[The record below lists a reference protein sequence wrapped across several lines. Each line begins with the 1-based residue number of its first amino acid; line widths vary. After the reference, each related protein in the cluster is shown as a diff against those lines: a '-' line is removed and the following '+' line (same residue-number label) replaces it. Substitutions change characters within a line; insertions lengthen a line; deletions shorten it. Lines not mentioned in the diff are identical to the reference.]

1 MAFRV
6 DDLVVSDKNVYLV
19 HGNRQLYTDI
29 EKTTNAEIDEY
40 KNAWNLSLSD
50 GSILHNIFDSSDV
63 DIQSQIYRRQ
73 TNGITKKEEYN
84 NLDVYAPS
92 KDNVIGLTQLFNN
105 AYSVT
110 DTTTSSIS
118 SIVYTNNSMNTYETF
133 VDRQAISK
141 YEPVNDIIN
150 NIENYVSTQAS
161 LTVGG
166 GLQYLVEYPFGK
178 YYGEFGDNETLDR
191 ITVYGDAINVK
202 NHLNENYSVEGIDS
216 KNGSTINSYFK
227 KFRTYYN
234 IDSTGNSIYLVY
246 KNDKNGH
253 ASYDVS
259 ETTITNGASSIQPRF
274 DTISMLSDFV
284 MIETTENLYCS
295 NSIDELFIESDKNIR
310 TDYNEGYNKY
320 TYPDYTSI
328 ATPHNG
334 SFSVRVNKRDN
345 YKLCYIPRIGNLELY
360 SSYLP
365 GETGVS
371 RADKVGYIPFDN
383 NVFCY
388 YYESS
393 DLDGNHY
400 SPPYHKF
407 INIVGNEQNKD
418 YTKIFYTPVI
428 GNKTTYYTNVLDK
441 ITLFKAEKLTD
452 NVLAIIG
459 NYNGGFYLFVSLPVD
474 GITGNYFKLVVPP
487 FFQETTYTEPS
498 SSDILNSSSVEVSA
512 TDDGDNVVTTKN
524 IYSYGALSEGVSSV
538 TETVETRTAH
548 GYLTSSTTTT
558 KMLYPYGDSKVIFNP
573 SDIESYKD
581 YTINAF
587 SQGTAPQQPSN
598 ISVSILQRDCGEQK
612 AGTYVFVHFYNFD
625 KQYDELTYFRLEDID
640 DNLPYIK
647 TNSTG
652 PVNTF
657 KTNDKNRRFFVRSYF
672 TTPPE
677 TVDNNIGYYIDYSG
691 EHKLDKRYSISGG
704 LISVFNNFYKDEYD
718 DIRSSGRNV
727 SFSPFPLSKR
737 DKIEENK
744 NNLAKIYVDDDNI
757 LGDDKKYLFN
767 YEITNSMF
775 NPGDL
780 YTYNNGLSIVE
791 AILSSSGATYHLV
804 YSGIC
809 TEVYVETTI
818 DNESVSDRTE
828 KRYKSTI
835 YQYPHPCYGRLAT
848 AGTNLPI
855 FDGKLLGQ
863 YGDGYNTCRIING
876 YFVCMNYNVDRVSAH
891 TPEDVKESVRV
902 SLSPVP
908 IDKYPTGG
916 YVVTD
921 NLLSTT
927 DVSKLYS
934 AELKYTN
941 EEYNKNNYV
950 QLWHV
955 RPTGF
960 VEFYPK
966 SYDDKEW
973 KPFYAEKNIIDIVYA
988 GGFYYIMLE
997 DDPKSGSKIG
1007 YDIIETPSLFEEQ
1020 EYTYIEDYTHIT
1032 NFRAFEKYAVVEY
1045 TNRKTNTRY
1054 VKWFKYGY
1062 AKYKYDFLYSIS
1074 STQNVL
1080 SSSVAT
1086 ANIELNKTQATLPS
1100 KYDNVEQVYSIN
1112 RFIPNNV
1119 HKSQYFS
1126 IKVEDLGID
1135 NSDYLSDSQKEFV
1148 KMWIKNNITEIVNKN
1163 KPAQTELLQVYLD

>member
-84 NLDVYAPS
+84 NLEVYAPS
-92 KDNVIGLTQLFNN
+92 KDKVVGLTQLFNN
-105 AYSVT
+105 AYSIT

-150 NIENYVSTQAS
+150 SIENYVSTQAS
-161 LTVGG
+161 LTIGD

-191 ITVYGDAINVK
+191 IIVYGDAINVK

-216 KNGSTINSYFK
+216 KNGTTINSYFK

-253 ASYDVS
+253 ASYDAS
-259 ETTITNGASSIQPRF
+259 ETTSNNGASTIQPRF

-284 MIETTENLYCS
+284 MIETTEKLYCS

-310 TDYNEGYNKY
+310 TSGKIA
-320 TYPDYTSI
+320 YPK
-328 ATPHNG
+328 NG
-334 SFSVRVNKRDN
+334 SFSLRINKSHND
-345 YKLCYIPRIGNLELY
+345 YSLCYIPRVGNIELY
-360 SSYLP
+360 SSS
-365 GETGVS
+365 VS
-371 RADKVGYIPFDN
+371 SGIKSNAYFEFEN
-383 NVFCY
+383 NVFCL
-388 YYESS
+388 YELIENY
-393 DLDGNHY
+393 DNPGKQFY
-400 SPPYHKF
+400 
-407 INIVGNEQNKD
+407 INVVGNEKNKD
-418 YTKIFYTPVI
+418 YTGIFYNPVV
-428 GNKTTYYTNVLDK
+428 GTKLQQYDDVLNKIRIYYAK
-441 ITLFKAEKLTD
+441 KLKD
-452 NVLAIIG
+452 DVLAIIG
-459 NYNGGFYLFVSLPVD
+459 YYNNRFYLFVSTPVD
-474 GITGNYFKLVVPP
+474 GITGNYFRLVVPP
-487 FFQETTYTEPS
+487 DFQETSHTSTS
-498 SSDILNSSSVEVSA
+498 NNILNSSITEVTTSLN
-512 TDDGDNVVTTKN
+512 GDNVVTTTN
-524 IYSYGALSEGVSSV
+524 IYSYDTLSEGVSSLV
-538 TETVETRTAH
+538 KTIETRSPSGH
-548 GYLTSSTTTT
+548 LKSSSTITELSNPTIDNDVT
-558 KMLYPYGDSKVIFNP
+558 FKSDYINSYG
-573 SDIESYKD
+573 D
-581 YTINAF
+581 YTISYNEDLTPF
-587 SQGTAPQQPSN
+587 MPSN
-598 ISVSILQRDCGEQK
+598 ISVSVLDRDVGEQK
-612 AGTYVFVHFYNFD
+612 AGTYVFVHFRKLNYD
-625 KQYDELTYFRLEDID
+625 YDELAYFIIEDID
-640 DNLPYIK
+640 DNAPYIK
-647 TNSTG
+647 SQYAI
-652 PVNTF
+652 PENTF
-657 KTNDKNRRFFVRSYF
+657 KYSKVNIREFVNAYF
-672 TTPPE
+672 SIPPDI
-677 TVDNNIGYYIDYSG
+677 VDNDIGYYIDYAG
-691 EHKLDKRYSISGG
+691 EHKNVNRDKISGG
-704 LISVFNNFYKDEYD
+704 LIVKFNNYIKKNIYDEGYKDNGQ
-718 DIRSSGRNV
+718 SV
-727 SFSPFPLSKR
+727 SFYAFPLCR
-737 DKIEENK
+737 REKIQENK
-744 NNLAKIYVDDDNI
+744 SNIKTIYVDDDNI
-757 LGDDKKYLFN
+757 LDDDKKYLFD
-767 YEITNSMF
+767 YEIKNSLFTPADVYTN
-775 NPGDL
+775 
-780 YTYNNGLSIVE
+780 NNGLSIVK
-791 AILSSSGATYHLV
+791 AALSGARGTYNLV

-809 TEVYVETTI
+809 SEVYIETTI
-818 DNESVSDRTE
+818 DDKIDNLGHE
-828 KRYKSTI
+828 KTYKSNI
-835 YQYPHPCYGRLAT
+835 YQYPHPCYGKLAT
-848 AGTNLPI
+848 AGTHLPI
-855 FDGKLLGQ
+855 FDGVLG
-863 YGDGYNTCRIING
+863 GSPGNDNYNNFRIING
-876 YFVCMNYNVDRVSAH
+876 YFVCMNYNVDSVSAH
-891 TPEDVKESVRV
+891 TPEEVKESVRV

-908 IDKYPTGG
+908 IDTYPSGG

-973 KPFYAEKNIIDIVYA
+973 KPFYAGKNIIDIVYA

-1045 TNRKTNTRY
+1045 KNKKTNTRY

-1074 STQNVL
+1074 SSQNVL

-1086 ANIELNKTQATLPS
+1086 ANVELNKTQATLPS

>member
-19 HGNRQLYTDI
+19 SENRQFYTDI
-29 EKTTNAEIDEY
+29 EKTSDAKIDEY

-63 DIQSQIYRRQ
+63 DIQSQIYRRGK
-73 TNGITKKEEYN
+73 NDITKEYEYAH
-84 NLDVYAPS
+84 LDTYAPS
-92 KDNVIGLTQLFNN
+92 NTNVIGLTQLFDN

-110 DTTTSSIS
+110 NTTTNSIS
-118 SIVYTNNSMNTYETF
+118 SIIYTNNSMNTSETF
-133 VDRQAISK
+133 VDEQAICK
-141 YEPVNDIIN
+141 YDSVNNIIN
-150 NIENYVSTQAS
+150 NIENYVSNQAS
-161 LTVGG
+161 LKVKD
-166 GLQYLVEYPFGK
+166 GLQYLIEYPFGK

-216 KNGSTINSYFK
+216 KNENTVNSYFK

-234 IDSTGNSIYLVY
+234 VGSTGNSIYLVY
-246 KNDKNGH
+246 KNDLNGH
-253 ASYDVS
+253 ASYNINQEIS
-259 ETTITNGASSIQPRF
+259 PTTANAIQPRF
-274 DTISMLSDFV
+274 YTISMLSDFI
-284 MIETTENLYCS
+284 MIETTDKLYCA
-295 NSIDELFIESDKNIR
+295 NSIDELFLKSDKDIR
-310 TDYNEGYNKY
+310 TDYNEGDNKY

-345 YKLCYIPRIGNLELY
+345 YKLCYIPRIGNLDLY

-371 RADKVGYIPFDN
+371 RMDNVGYIPFDN

-393 DLDGNHY
+393 DRDGNHY

-428 GNKTTYYTNVLDK
+428 GNKITYYTNVLDK

-459 NYNGGFYLFVSLPVD
+459 WYNGDFYLFVSSPVD

-498 SSDILNSSSVEVSA
+498 SSDILNSSSTEVIT

-524 IYSYGALSEGVSSV
+524 IYAYGALSDGVSSI
-538 TETVETRTAH
+538 TETVETRTAR

-558 KMLYPYGDSKVIFNP
+558 KLLYPSGESISVFNP
-573 SDIESYKD
+573 DDIESYKD

-587 SQGTAPQQPSN
+587 SKGTAPKQPSN

-612 AGTYVFVHFYNFD
+612 PGTYVFVHFYNFD
-625 KQYDELTYFRLEDID
+625 KQYDELTYFRIEDID

-647 TNSTG
+647 TTSTG
-652 PVNTF
+652 PVNTIE
-657 KTNDKNRRFFVRSYF
+657 TNDNTRRFFVKSYF
-672 TTPPE
+672 TNPPD
-677 TVDNNIGYYIDYSG
+677 TVDSNIGYYIDYAG

-704 LISVFNNFYKDEYD
+704 LISVFNNYEKNL
-718 DIRSSGRNV
+718 SGEMEDSGSNV
-727 SFSPFPLSKR
+727 SFSPFPLCER

-744 NNLAKIYVDDDNI
+744 NNLVKIYVDDDNI
-757 LGDDKKYLFN
+757 IEDNKKYLFN
-767 YEITNSMF
+767 YEINNSMF
-775 NPGDL
+775 KPGL
-780 YTYNNGLSIVE
+780 VYTYNNELSIIE
-791 AILSSSGATYHLV
+791 AILSSSDHGYHLV

-809 TEVYVETTI
+809 TEVYVETSI
-818 DNESVSDRTE
+818 DTENISDKQE

-835 YQYPHPCYGRLAT
+835 YQYPHPCYGKLAT
-848 AGTNLPI
+848 AGTHLPI

-863 YGDGYNTCRIING
+863 IGIDNYNTCRIING
-876 YFVCMNYNVDRVSAH
+876 YFVCMNYNVDSVSAH
-891 TPEDVKESVRV
+891 TPEEVKESVRV

-921 NLLSTT
+921 NLLNTT

-941 EEYNKNNYV
+941 EEYNKDNYV

-955 RPTGF
+955 RPTGY

-966 SYDDKEW
+966 SYEDKEW
-973 KPFYAEKNIIDIVYA
+973 KPYYAGKNIIDIVYA
-988 GGFYYIMLE
+988 GGFYYIMLT
-997 DDPKSGSKIG
+997 DDTSIG

-1020 EYTYIEDYTHIT
+1020 EYTYIADNMKVS
-1032 NFRAFEKYAVVEY
+1032 NFKTFEKYAVVEY
-1045 TNRKTNTRY
+1045 KHKTNSSIRY

-1062 AKYKYDFLYSIS
+1062 AKYKYDFLYSIGS
-1074 STQNVL
+1074 NQNVS

-1086 ANIELNKTQATLPS
+1086 GEIELTHTSATLPS

-1135 NSDYLSDSQKEFV
+1135 KSDYLSDSQKEFV

-1163 KPAQTELLQVYLD
+1163 KPAQTELLQVYID

>member
-84 NLDVYAPS
+84 NLEVYAPS
-92 KDNVIGLTQLFNN
+92 KDKVVGLTQLFNN
-105 AYSVT
+105 AYSIT

-150 NIENYVSTQAS
+150 SIENYVSTQAS
-161 LTVGG
+161 LTISD

-191 ITVYGDAINVK
+191 IIVYGDAINVK

-216 KNGSTINSYFK
+216 KNNTTINSYFK

-253 ASYDVS
+253 ASYDAS

-284 MIETTENLYCS
+284 MIETTEKLYCS
-295 NSIDELFIESDKNIR
+295 NSIDELFSESNKSIR
-310 TDYNEGYNKY
+310 TAEGS
-320 TYPDYTSI
+320 TIAYPK
-328 ATPHNG
+328 NG
-334 SFSVRVNKRDN
+334 SFSLRINQSGDIN
-345 YKLCYIPRIGNLELY
+345 SSGNTNSLCYIPRVGNIELY
-360 SSYLP
+360 SSELSGIQSAEYF
-365 GETGVS
+365 E
-371 RADKVGYIPFDN
+371 FEN
-383 NVFCY
+383 NVFCFLRIKDEKPKIINVVSNENTDGYNNIFYEPVVGTKNEKYEEILEKFNIYSIEKISDDTLAMICYLTEEASYGPDKY
-388 YYESS
+388 YY
-393 DLDGNHY
+393 
-400 SPPYHKF
+400 
-407 INIVGNEQNKD
+407 
-418 YTKIFYTPVI
+418 
-428 GNKTTYYTNVLDK
+428 
-441 ITLFKAEKLTD
+441 
-452 NVLAIIG
+452 
-459 NYNGGFYLFVSLPVD
+459 YLFVSTPVD
-474 GITGNYFKLVVPP
+474 GITGNYFRLVVPYT
-487 FFQETTYTEPS
+487 FSLTTNKEIS
-498 SSDILNSSSVEVSA
+498 HDNVLNSSITTVETTTS
-512 TDDGDNVVTTKN
+512 GDNITTTKN
-524 IYSYGALSEGVSSV
+524 IYSYGALSDGVSAIM
-538 TETVETRTAH
+538 ETIETRSPRGQILSAS
-548 GYLTSSTTTT
+548 SST
-558 KMLYPYGDSKVIFNP
+558 KIQEKDSTIETQFDP
-573 SDIESYKD
+573 SNIESYKNYNIYASIEGNGGRD
-581 YTINAF
+581 K
-587 SQGTAPQQPSN
+587 PSN
-598 ISVSILQRDCGEQK
+598 VKSAILNMDCGEQQK
-612 AGTYVFVHFYNFD
+612 GLYTFVQFEIDNYNV
-625 KQYDELTYFRLEDID
+625 LTYFIL
-640 DNLPYIK
+640 DNVDKNIPYIK
-647 TNSTG
+647 TSKVSPST
-652 PVNTF
+652 TF
-657 KTNDKNRRFFVRSYF
+657 PINEYGGKFDDAWFI
-672 TTPPE
+672 PQPE
-677 TVDNNIGYYIDYSG
+677 QVTSNVGYYIDYPG
-691 EHKLDKRYSISGG
+691 EHRQDYKNTIYGG
-704 LISVFNNFYKDEYD
+704 LLVRYKIVVTTTS
-718 DIRSSGRNV
+718 DITYRLT
-727 SFSPFPLSKR
+727 FSAFPLNDR
-737 DKIEENK
+737 EDKIVENK
-744 NNLAKIYVDDDNI
+744 NNLSNIYVDDDNV
-757 LGDDKKYLFN
+757 LDKNHHSYLFG
-767 YEITNSMF
+767 YEIKNSYFTPTNEF
-775 NPGDL
+775 KYDEGNDL
-780 YTYNNGLSIVE
+780 VISLAYLPIQNDPEDGVSIVNQ
-791 AILSSSGATYHLV
+791 SDSYLV
-804 YSGIC
+804 YNGIC
-809 TEVYVETTI
+809 TEVYIETTL
-818 DNESVSDRTE
+818 DNSGDE
-828 KRYKSTI
+828 KVYNSKI
-835 YQYPHPCYGRLAT
+835 YQYPHPCYGKLAT
-848 AGTNLPI
+848 AGTHLPI
-855 FDGKLLGQ
+855 FDGRLSYDHNVECNK
-863 YGDGYNTCRIING
+863 CRIING

-891 TPEDVKESVRV
+891 TPEEVKESVRV
-902 SLSPVP
+902 SLSHVP

-973 KPFYAEKNIIDIVYA
+973 KPFYAGKNIIDIVYA
-988 GGFYYIMLE
+988 GGFYYIML
-997 DDPKSGSKIG
+997 DDNTKIG

-1045 TNRKTNTRY
+1045 KNKKTNTRY

-1074 STQNVL
+1074 SSQNVL

>member
-84 NLDVYAPS
+84 NLEVYAPS
-92 KDNVIGLTQLFNN
+92 KDKVVGLTQLFNN
-105 AYSVT
+105 AYSIT

-133 VDRQAISK
+133 VDRQSISK

-150 NIENYVSTQAS
+150 SIENYVSTQAS
-161 LTVGG
+161 LTIGD

-191 ITVYGDAINVK
+191 IIVYGDAINVK

-216 KNGSTINSYFK
+216 KNGTTINSYFK

-253 ASYDVS
+253 ASYDAS
-259 ETTITNGASSIQPRF
+259 ETTITNGARSIQPRF

-284 MIETTENLYCS
+284 MIETTEKLYCS
-295 NSIDELFIESDKNIR
+295 NSIDELFSESDKNIR
-310 TDYNEGYNKY
+310 TLYNDFYFDTTHKNY
-320 TYPDYTSI
+320 SVVSPT
-328 ATPHNG
+328 NG
-334 SFSVRVNKRDN
+334 SFSIRINKKEN
-345 YKLCYIPRIGNLELY
+345 NSLCYIPRVGNIELY
-360 SSYLP
+360 SSELS
-365 GETGVS
+365 GISSTAFFQFE
-371 RADKVGYIPFDN
+371 N
-383 NVFCY
+383 NVFCLY
-388 YYESS
+388 KVKDDTFVEKK
-393 DLDGNHY
+393 LC
-400 SPPYHKF
+400 
-407 INIVGNEQNKD
+407 INVVGNEKNKD
-418 YTKIFYTPVI
+418 YTGIFYTPVV
-428 GNKTTYYTNVLDK
+428 GTKTQSYTNVLDNIDMVIYDVK
-441 ITLFKAEKLTD
+441 KLKD
-452 NVLAIIG
+452 DVLAIIG
-459 NYNGGFYLFVSLPVD
+459 IYNERFYLFVSTPVD
-474 GITGNYFKLVVPP
+474 GITGNYFRLVVPP
-487 FFQETTYTEPS
+487 DFQETSHTSTS
-498 SSDILNSSSVEVSA
+498 NNNILNSSFTEVTTSLN
-512 TDDGDNVVTTKN
+512 GDNVVTTTN
-524 IYSYGALSEGVSSV
+524 IYSYDTLSEGVSSLIN
-538 TETVETRTAH
+538 TIETRSPSGH
-548 GYLTSSTTTT
+548 LKSSSTSTELIYPTTDT
-558 KMLYPYGDSKVIFNP
+558 DVTFNP
-573 SDIESYKD
+573 SDINTYGDHTISYKD
-581 YTINAF
+581 GST
-587 SQGTAPQQPSN
+587 PQIPSN
-598 ISVSILQRDCGEQK
+598 ISVSVLDRDVGEQK
-612 AGTYVFVHFYNFD
+612 AGTYVFVHFRNLD
-625 KQYDELTYFRLEDID
+625 NGHDELHDELAYFIIEDID
-640 DNLPYIK
+640 NNDPYIK
-647 TNSTG
+647 TEYAI
-652 PVNTF
+652 PKNTF
-657 KTNDKNRRFFVRSYF
+657 KYSKTNVRTFANAYF
-672 TTPPE
+672 SIPPD
-677 TVDNNIGYYIDYSG
+677 TIDNDIGYYIDYAG
-691 EHKLDKRYSISGG
+691 EHKNVNRDKISGG
-704 LISVFNNFYKDEYD
+704 LIVKFNNYIKTNVDDEGYKDNGQ
-718 DIRSSGRNV
+718 SV
-727 SFSPFPLSKR
+727 SFYAFPLCR
-737 DKIEENK
+737 REKIQENK
-744 NNLAKIYVDDDNI
+744 SNIKTIYVDDDNI
-757 LGDDKKYLFN
+757 LDDNKKYLFD
-767 YEITNSMF
+767 YEIKNSLFTPADVYTN
-775 NPGDL
+775 
-780 YTYNNGLSIVE
+780 NNGLSIVK
-791 AILSSSGATYHLV
+791 AALGDARGTYNLV
-804 YSGIC
+804 YNGIC
-809 TEVYVETTI
+809 SEVYIETTI
-818 DNESVSDRTE
+818 DDEIDNLGHE
-828 KRYKSTI
+828 KTYKSHI
-835 YQYPHPCYGRLAT
+835 YQYPHPCYGKLAT
-848 AGTNLPI
+848 AGTHLPI
-855 FDGKLLGQ
+855 FDGALSGSLGM
-863 YGDGYNTCRIING
+863 DNYNTCRIING
-876 YFVCMNYNVDRVSAH
+876 YFVCMNYNVKKVDAN
-891 TPEDVKESVRV
+891 TPKQVEENVRV

-908 IDKYPTGG
+908 IDTYPSGG

-973 KPFYAEKNIIDIVYA
+973 KPFYAGKNIIDIVYA

-997 DDPKSGSKIG
+997 DDSKSGSKIG

-1045 TNRKTNTRY
+1045 KNKKTNTRY

-1074 STQNVL
+1074 SSQNVL